1 MQKKQIMK
9 SYTRTLFLFIALVLS
24 ASAMSQGTT
33 FTVFSEKGENF
44 VIYVNGIQ
52 KNSSVADHVV
62 VEGII
67 GPNFRVRIAFK
78 DNSIHDINKT
88 ILNTP
93 NGELY
98 YAIRPG
104 KKGVYVLEKTT
115 SDNVSALEK
124 ETSHPT
130 TQPEKKQPKA
140 KSESATKKSVT
151 GCDKP
156 MTEGD
161 FQASTVAISN
171 APFDGIRLTQAK
183 KLVETHCLY
192 SRQIAE
198 VIHILSND
206 SSRLT
211 LAKDAYKHC
220 FDPENYNEVK
230 DALSSKKS
238 KQDLEKYIHSAK

>member
-9 SYTRTLFLFIALVLS
+9 SYPRTLFLFIALVLS

-78 DNSIHDINKT
+78 DNNIHDINKT

-93 NGELY
+93 NEELY

-124 ETSHPT
+124 VSSNPT
-130 TQPEKKQPKA
+130 PQSKKKQPKA
-140 KSESATKKSVT
+140 KSEPATKKSGT
-151 GCDKP
+151 GCANP

-192 SRQIAE
+192 ARQIAE
-198 VIHILSND
+198 VMHILSND

-220 FDPENYNEVK
+220 YDPENYNAVK
-230 DALSSKKS
+230 DALSSNKS
-238 KQDLEKYIHSAK
+238 RQDLEKYIHSVK